1 MATVIFSSRFFIEKN
16 KNFWYNIYKERS
28 DFLENYIK
36 IRIAAHADKVIK
48 KYGKGN
54 VLGVFL

>member
-1 MATVIFSSRFFIEKN
+1 MKKIKIFDIIFIK
-16 KNFWYNIYKERS
+16 KRS

-48 KYGKGN
+48 KYGKEN
-54 VLGVFL
+54 DLGIFFIRFSKL